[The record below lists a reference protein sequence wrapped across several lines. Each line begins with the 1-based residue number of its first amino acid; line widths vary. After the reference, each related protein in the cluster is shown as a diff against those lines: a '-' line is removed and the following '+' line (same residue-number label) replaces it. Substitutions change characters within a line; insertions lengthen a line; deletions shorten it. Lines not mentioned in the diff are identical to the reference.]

1 LTGKDQFIVQF
12 SAYFDYKNCI
22 SVTSSATSPLGLVT
36 SCSLSFVLFTEI
48 KTKINK
54 LRLGYKCYPKFIFS
68 KQYSKFMTIIVGE
81 IWVQGVLRYVCSH
94 E

>member
-1 LTGKDQFIVQF
+1 M
-12 SAYFDYKNCI
+12 
-22 SVTSSATSPLGLVT
+22 
-36 SCSLSFVLFTEI
+36 

-54 LRLGYKCYPKFIFS
+54 LRLGYKCYPQFIFS

-81 IWVQGVLRYVCSH
+81 IWVQRVLRYVCSH